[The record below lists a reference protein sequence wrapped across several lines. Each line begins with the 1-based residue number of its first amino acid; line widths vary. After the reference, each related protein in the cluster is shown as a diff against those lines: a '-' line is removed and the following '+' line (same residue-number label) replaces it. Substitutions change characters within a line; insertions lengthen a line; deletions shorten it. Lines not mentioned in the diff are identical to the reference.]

1 MLGILTGALKVLPLI
16 VNAISSAEKLTE
28 ARGHEKKVYAMDL
41 VSDGLKVAEGAS
53 GKDLLADDQVRDCT
67 SKVIDA
73 VVALFRVLESRE
85 RAGTSDA
92 SNTSS

>member
-28 ARGHEKKVYAMDL
+28 ARGAEKKVYAMDL

-73 VVALFRVLESRE
+73 VVALFKVIESRE
-85 RAGTSDA
+85 RGAAADPTTDS
-92 SNTSS
+92 